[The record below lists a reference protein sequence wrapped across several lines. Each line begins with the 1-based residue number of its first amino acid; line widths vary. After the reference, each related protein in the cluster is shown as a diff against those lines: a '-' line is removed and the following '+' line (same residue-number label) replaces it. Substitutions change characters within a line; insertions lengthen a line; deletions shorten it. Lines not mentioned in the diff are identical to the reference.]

1 MLLKKF
7 ICSVAGWMKELLT
20 SNAVVLPLGFKWR
33 SLPGLYGRK
42 QEGPSQCVN
51 SYIDRSLLSNFR
63 SLTNRHLVLASLK
76 FSFQNLGASIGGIVS
91 LALNVE
97 RAYRGSISNAT
108 YIVLVTIMCLGIPFA
123 LAMPTAPKV
132 QRTDGR
138 KVVLTKAPSL
148 AKEFR
153 VLGVLLKNPT
163 VIALMPLMLYAQWFL
178 SYQWQ
183 FNYAYFTV
191 RSRALNSLL
200 FYLGGFIA
208 SMSLGQFLDWTR
220 LKRPTRA
227 RIGFWVVL
235 ITSGSSWIIGQA
247 VQAHYSRTKPTLDW
261 AEPSFGLGCFV
272 FLLWGISDPL

>member
-1 MLLKKF
+1 M
-7 ICSVAGWMKELLT
+7 
-20 SNAVVLPLGFKWR
+20 
-33 SLPGLYGRK
+33 
-42 QEGPSQCVN
+42 
-51 SYIDRSLLSNFR
+51 
-63 SLTNRHLVLASLK
+63 
-76 FSFQNLGASIGGIVS
+76 S

-108 YIVLVTIMCLGIPFA
+108 YIVLVTIMCLGFPFA

-138 KVVLTKAPSL
+138 KVHLTKAASL

-153 VLGVLLKNPT
+153 VLGVLIKNPT
-163 VIALMPLMLYAQWFL
+163 VLALIPLMLYAQWFL

-191 RSRALNSLL
+191 RSRALNSLC
-200 FYLGGFIA
+200 FYFGGFGA
-208 SMSLGQFLDWTR
+208 SLALGQFLDWTR
-220 LKRPTRA
+220 FSRPTRA
-227 RIGFWVVL
+227 KAGFWIVL
-235 ITSGSSWIIGQA
+235 VTSGSSWIIGQA
-247 VQAHYSRTKPTLDW
+247 VQARYSRTQPTLDW